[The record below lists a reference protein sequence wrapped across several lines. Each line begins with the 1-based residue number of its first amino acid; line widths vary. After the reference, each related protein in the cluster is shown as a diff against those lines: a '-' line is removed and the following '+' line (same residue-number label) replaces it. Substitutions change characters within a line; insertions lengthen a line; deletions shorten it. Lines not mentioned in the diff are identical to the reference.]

1 MIGEGV
7 PAGAPSSAFCGT
19 RDCPAVPARMVAR
32 IVALVALVAL
42 VGCRL
47 DVAVDTEVRRDGT
60 GVVRIEV
67 RADAELLARAPS
79 ALGDVRLDDLRA
91 AGWTAVGPEAQADG
105 GAVVRLSK
113 PFATLAEGQAILQSL
128 NGPQGPLH
136 DVLLLPAVE
145 GGGVLLSATARLD
158 GGVEAFADSALVQAA
173 GGVPFAGSSV
183 GPEALGLTVAVAL
196 PGEVTA
202 PGATVVGGGRVAW
215 TAPLGPGQATVI
227 SATGEWT
234 GDGPGRFQA
243 LAVGALVAL
252 GIYVVGL
259 VAWLGWRRRRT

>member
-1 MIGEGV
+1 M
-7 PAGAPSSAFCGT
+7 P
-19 RDCPAVPARMVAR
+19 AR
-32 IVALVALVAL
+32 IVALIAALVALTVL

-60 GVVRIEV
+60 GVVRIEA

-91 AGWTAVGPEAQADG
+91 GGWTAVGPEAQADG
-105 GAVVRLSK
+105 GAVVRLEK

-136 DVLLLPAVE
+136 DVVLTPMDE
-145 GGGVLLSATARLD
+145 GDGVALTATARLD
-158 GGVEAFADSALVQAA
+158 GGVEAFADTALVQAA

-183 GPEALGLTVAVAL
+183 GPEALGLTVSVAL

-202 PGATVVGGGRVAW
+202 PGASVDGGRARWV
-215 TAPLGPGQATVI
+215 APLGPGQATVI
-227 SATGEWT
+227 SATGTWT
-234 GDGPGRFQA
+234 DDGPGRFQA
-243 LAVGALVAL
+243 LAVGALVAV
-252 GIYVVGL
+252 GIYLVGL
-259 VAWLGWRRRRT
+259 VAWLAWRRRRT

>member
-1 MIGEGV
+1 M
-7 PAGAPSSAFCGT
+7 P
-19 RDCPAVPARMVAR
+19 AR
-32 IVALVALVAL
+32 IVVVIAALVALVVL

-47 DVAVDTEVRRDGT
+47 DVTVDTEVRRDGT
-60 GVVRIEV
+60 GVVRVEA

-91 AGWTAVGPEAQADG
+91 AGWTAVGPEPQPDG
-105 GAVVRLSK
+105 GAVVRLEK

-136 DVLLLPAVE
+136 DVVLAPATE
-145 GGGVLLSATARLD
+145 GEGVVLSTTARLD
-158 GGVEAFADSALVQAA
+158 GGIEAFADTALVQAA
-173 GGVPFAGSSV
+173 GGVPFVGSSV
-183 GPEALGLTVAVAL
+183 GPEALGLTVSVAL
-196 PGEVTA
+196 PGEVAA
-202 PGATVVGGGRVAW
+202 PGATIVDGGRATW
-215 TAPLGPGQATVI
+215 TAPLGPGQATVV
-227 SATGEWT
+227 SATGTWT

-259 VAWLGWRRRRT
+259 VAWLGLRRRANRPSR